1 MTTVTLAVDA
11 AVFGT
16 VGAGGV
22 ALVLSLALVLG
33 VRGEAASSSPP
44 APPPTW
50 PSSPPPLSRPPA
62 RCGLSPSSSPTPSSV
77 CSGAD
82 MTTSQQPPNT
92 ATEAPAL
99 ARVPDAWL
107 TFWAGVWRAAAI
119 VFIGSGIISGVIVG
133 WISRGLA
140 ARLTGL
146 ILGAGVILG
155 LPYTW
160 RILGLTA
167 ALWLALAIVLGRR
180 VTTSSKPKEKDKE
193 QPAKAPKRTVADL
206 TREETVTAL
215 HTLLKP
221 SGECSSK
228 PSAITWPRA
237 SAQGPSAPAR
247 CAPSSPATASA
258 TGPE

>member
-1 MTTVTLAVDA
+1 
-11 AVFGT
+11 
-16 VGAGGV
+16 
-22 ALVLSLALVLG
+22 
-33 VRGEAASSSPP
+33 
-44 APPPTW
+44 
-50 PSSPPPLSRPPA
+50 
-62 RCGLSPSSSPTPSSV
+62 
-77 CSGAD
+77 

-221 SGECSSK
+221 SGGVQLKTLGDHLAKGLGAGPVRTREV
-228 PSAITWPRA
+228 RA
-237 SAQGPSAPAR
+237 LLTRHGIRHRAGVRVPGESGREGVHRDDVPPL
-247 CAPSSPATASA
+247 SSPAPGASLEGVVVAGQGNNNNGNNASDHAAGEGLSITQDTANPSRWHVGVRPRA
-258 TGPE
+258 